1 MRPDLGPKVAEGLMA
16 AAAVGLV
23 VVVEEGAGDID
34 LAQYIADH
42 SPGD

>member
-1 MRPDLGPKVAEGLMA
+1 MSVKHALAPKAAGGPMAVAAGL
-16 AAAVGLV
+16 
-23 VVVEEGAGDID
+23 VVEEGAGDID